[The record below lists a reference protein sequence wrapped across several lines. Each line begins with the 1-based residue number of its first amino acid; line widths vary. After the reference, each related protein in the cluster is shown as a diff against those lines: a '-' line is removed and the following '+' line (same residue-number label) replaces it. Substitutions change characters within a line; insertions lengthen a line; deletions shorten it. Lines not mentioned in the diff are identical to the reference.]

1 MTTKPNR
8 LKLTQLESVPS
19 RVAIGTVIGLCLAAR
34 PASADQAAQ
43 TAQIERFTARP
54 REGALV
60 LTWVVPPATD
70 ISRVVI
76 RYRVDGPPPGTVDAG
91 MPLYDEAT
99 PPGTVCG
106 TRHSRLSPRHAYA
119 YSAFGLN
126 TEGRIVSTTFAV
138 GTPLAVVPPDT
149 VRNLRRADV
158 GIATS
163 PGARSGR

>member
-1 MTTKPNR
+1 MKPNR

-34 PASADQAAQ
+34 PDSADQ

-70 ISRVVI
+70 ITRIVI

-126 TEGRIVSTTFAV
+126 AAGGVVSTTFAV

-149 VRNLRRADV
+149 VKNLRRADV
-158 GIATS
+158 GGEVAAS

>member
-1 MTTKPNR
+1 MMTKTPNR
-8 LKLTQLESVPS
+8 LRLTQFDSVPS

-34 PASADQAAQ
+34 PGSAGE

-60 LTWVVPPATD
+60 LTWVVPPVTEVT
-70 ISRVVI
+70 RVVI

-99 PPGTVCG
+99 PSGTVCG

-119 YSAFGLN
+119 YAAFGLN
-126 TEGRIVSTTFAV
+126 AEGGIVSTTFAV
-138 GTPLAVVPPDT
+138 GTPLAVQPPAT
-149 VRNLRRADV
+149 VQNLRRADV
-158 GIATS
+158 AAAS